1 MKRSQV
7 QMVRSAVATAA
18 LLGLAACGS
27 AQGSEGST
35 KSTAPDPTLLRDGT
49 ITVCTS
55 YGREPFVFE
64 QGSKVVGFDIDLV
77 TQVAKELDVKVAFV
91 DEDFNEIASGKPL
104 NTNFCDVAIAAV
116 SIDGDRAR
124 VVDFSSPYFN
134 AKQVMVVQKGSGIK
148 ALEDVVGGRVAVQE
162 ASTGETYANDNRPL
176 DTQIQSFED
185 VEDLADALS
194 GSQVDAAIYD
204 NNIVEDAI
212 KDNPD
217 FEIVQEFDTGEQYG
231 MLVKKDGNIDLLRV
245 INNVLADMREDGR
258 YDEIYADWFT
268 KANS

>member
-1 MKRSQV
+1 
-7 QMVRSAVATAA
+7 MVRAAVATAA

-49 ITVCTS
+49 MTVCTS

-64 QGSKVVGFDIDLV
+64 RGGKVVGFDIDLV
-77 TQVAKELDVKVAFV
+77 GQVAEELGVKVALV
-91 DEDFNEIASGKPL
+91 NEDFNEIASGKPL
-104 NTNFCDVAIAAV
+104 NANFCDVAIAAV

-148 ALEDVVGGRVAVQE
+148 TLEDVVGGRIAVQE
-162 ASTGETYANDNRPL
+162 SSTGETYATDNRPL
-176 DTQIQSFED
+176 DTQIQSFTD
-185 VEDLADALS
+185 LGDLAGALS

-204 NNIVEDAI
+204 NNIVGDAI
-212 KDNPD
+212 KDNPT
-217 FEIVQEFDTGEQYG
+217 FEIVEEFDTGEQYG

-245 INNVLADMREDGR
+245 INDVLADMQEDGR
-258 YDEIYADWFT
+258 YDKIYSDWF
-268 KANS
+268 ANAKS